1 MAMVC
6 DVCGKRPLVGNA
18 VSHAN
23 NKTKK
28 RSMPNLQR
36 VHAKVNGSV
45 THIYSC
51 TRCIKKGK
59 VEKAA

>member
-6 DVCGKRPLVGNA
+6 ELCGKRPLVGNA

-28 RSMPNLQR
+28 RSFPNLQR
-36 VHAKVNGSV
+36 VKAKVSGAT

-51 TRCIKKGK
+51 TRCIKAGK
-59 VEKAA
+59 VIKAA